1 MSKGYGCTECS
12 PIISAQKPQHVL
24 AGKSGVGPI
33 APGLSVRIVDVDSED
48 DLGRNEAGEIR
59 VKGPNVFS
67 GYLGNEEVTAA
78 SFDPYG
84 YYKTGDI
91 GILDDDG
98 HIRITDRAKDLIKYN
113 GFQVSVS
120 ELEGESKSLM

>member
-1 MSKGYGCTECS
+1 M
-12 PIISAQKPQHVL
+12 
-24 AGKSGVGPI
+24 
-33 APGLSVRIVDVDSED
+33 DVDSED